1 MAAKRPEIA
10 VEDLG
15 PLEAAGEL
23 ADLATEIAAH
33 DRRYY
38 QDDDPTISDSD
49 YDALRRRNAAIEAR
63 FPELKR
69 PDSPSDRVGATAAS
83 GFAKVRHRQAMLSLE
98 NAFGAAE
105 VADFIGRLRR
115 FLALDEAEPVAL
127 LAEPKIDGLSAS
139 LYYQGGVLVQG
150 ATRGDGKNGEDVTRN
165 LRTIADVPQQ
175 LSGSGWPAEM
185 EIRGEVF
192 LGKQDFV
199 ALNQAQEETGKPP
212 YANPR
217 NAAAGSLRQLDPAV
231 TAERPLSFFAYAW
244 GLLSA
249 PFAETISEARREL
262 ENWGFRLNEPA
273 VLCHDLK
280 ALLAHYAHLE
290 QSRADLDFELDGVVY
305 KVDRLD
311 WQDRLGVVSR
321 APRWAIAHK
330 FPAQQAETKLHEIEI
345 QVGRT
350 GALTPV
356 ARLEPVTVGGV
367 TVTNATLHNEDEIAR
382 KDVRPGDTVVVQ
394 RAGDVIPQVVRVV
407 IGKRPSDSKSFV
419 FPEICPECQSPALRP
434 EGEVVR
440 RCSGG
445 LLCPAQA
452 VERLRHFVSRNA
464 FDIEGLGAKQVAAF
478 WRDGLVREP
487 AELFTLANRN
497 ARLEPPL
504 AEREG
509 WGELSAA
516 NLFAAIEAKREI
528 GLERFIFALGIR
540 RIGQAN
546 ARLLAR
552 TYENAEAFFAMLD
565 EAVREPEGEAL
576 AGLENIDGIG
586 PDIAAVLTG
595 FMNEPHNQKII
606 AELRGVLTIID
617 AEAPTGSSPLAG
629 RTVVFTGTLETMSRA
644 EAKARAEALGAK
656 VAGSVSKKT
665 DYVVAGPGSGSK
677 EKKARELGLEVLDEA
692 QWRELSG
699 E

>member
-10 VEDLG
+10 AEDRG
-15 PLEAAGEL
+15 PLEASGEL

-115 FLALDEAEPVAL
+115 FLVLDEAEPVAL

-150 ATRGDGKNGEDVTRN
+150 ATRGDGENGEDVTRN

-212 YANPR
+212 SAHPR

-280 ALLAHYAHLE
+280 ALLAHYAHLA

-394 RAGDVIPQVVRVV
+394 RAGDVIP
-407 IGKRPSDSKSFV
+407 
-419 FPEICPECQSPALRP
+419 
-434 EGEVVR
+434 
-440 RCSGG
+440 
-445 LLCPAQA
+445 
-452 VERLRHFVSRNA
+452 
-464 FDIEGLGAKQVAAF
+464 
-478 WRDGLVREP
+478 
-487 AELFTLANRN
+487 
-497 ARLEPPL
+497 
-504 AEREG
+504 
-509 WGELSAA
+509 
-516 NLFAAIEAKREI
+516 
-528 GLERFIFALGIR
+528 
-540 RIGQAN
+540 
-546 ARLLAR
+546 
-552 TYENAEAFFAMLD
+552 
-565 EAVREPEGEAL
+565 
-576 AGLENIDGIG
+576 
-586 PDIAAVLTG
+586 
-595 FMNEPHNQKII
+595 
-606 AELRGVLTIID
+606 
-617 AEAPTGSSPLAG
+617 
-629 RTVVFTGTLETMSRA
+629 
-644 EAKARAEALGAK
+644 
-656 VAGSVSKKT
+656 
-665 DYVVAGPGSGSK
+665 
-677 EKKARELGLEVLDEA
+677 
-692 QWRELSG
+692 
-699 E
+699 